1 MTDRLPGYY
10 RATVVPEQLRFRQCA
25 LCRTPVDEGY
35 HFCFRCNGQT
45 SAHPDLAG
53 FVAYAVRGSQ
63 PGAEMYRYK
72 NQPPSRQALGNVLL
86 LLGRGLSHMG
96 CAGHLVGQPV
106 GAVAVVPSRSHY
118 QAGAPSMLQ
127 RLCVRELSDGMPL
140 VDIRSAPGSTSDR
153 RVHRDA
159 FDVITPPEASHVML
173 IDDTWVSAPPPCQ
186 PPRCERPALTTSPCS
201 CSPAGSTPPTDP
213 RGSSSPSCNNTHG
226 TTPRTCAHSRLM
238 ESVLGRPETV
248 DSQETWRVIHGGV
261 GGV

>member
-86 LLGRGLSHMG
+86 LLERGLSHMG

-127 RLCVRELSDGMPL
+127 RQCVRELSDGMPL

-173 IDDTWVSAPPPCQ
+173 IDDTWVSGATTLSAA
-186 PPRCERPALTTSPCS
+186 ALRAS
-201 CSPAGSTPPTDP
+201 G
-213 RGSSSPSCNNTHG
+213 
-226 TTPRTCAHSRLM
+226 AHHV
-238 ESVLGRPETV
+238 SVLVLARWLDPTYGPTREFLTFMQQHAWHNPQDVCPFTL
-248 DSQETWRVIHGGV
+248 DGICPRKT
-261 GGV
+261 